1 MASNGKQVSMR
12 DVSPGAAGVSLAAV
26 SHGVN
31 GGPVDAYAQSAV
43 TSSDIYVGQDRRVGG
58 IP

>member
-31 GGPVDAYAQSAV
+31 GGPPTG
-43 TSSDIYVGQDRRVGG
+43 TSGDPSS
-58 IP
+58 P